1 MRHFASPRFW
11 EAYES
16 LPDKVRAVADKSF
29 DLLKADPKHPS
40 LHFKRAGRYWSAR
53 VGLQYRALAIEVDGD
68 LVWFWIGSHAD
79 YDRLEGG
86 IMPSETYR
94 LFREAILGEKQ
105 VVCVYQGHTRELCP
119 VIIGHTSGQEKVL
132 AFQFG
137 GQSSKT
143 LLPGGEW
150 RCLYLSQ
157 VEEAELREGPWREG
171 TRHKTRQT
179 CVEDGTSTS
188 TSMCVRAGRVEAAR
202 ASPHAAA
209 SAWSA
214 AVARCNAGRCSRRPT

>member
-1 MRHFASPRFW
+1 
-11 EAYES
+11 
-16 LPDKVRAVADKSF
+16 
-29 DLLKADPKHPS
+29 
-40 LHFKRAGRYWSAR
+40 
-53 VGLQYRALAIEVDGD
+53 
-68 LVWFWIGSHAD
+68 
-79 YDRLEGG
+79 
-86 IMPSETYR
+86 MPSETYR

-179 CVEDGTSTS
+179 SWRTWTSTS

-214 AVARCNAGRCSRRPT
+214 AVARRNAGRCSRRPT